1 MSTHS
6 FSIENVNNAS
16 TGKPFGPKYAGS
28 FTIRRPSLADKRM
41 ISVRDAA
48 SLSAAGELDISLVND
63 GIRLINYVFSF
74 VETVAEQPTP
84 EWFDMHT
91 MYDTEDEEAVLAVWA
106 EVSKFLARFR
116 PKTGGDGSQQGSG
129 QPSLLVQE

>member
-6 FSIENVNNAS
+6 FSIEATINKA

-41 ISVRDAA
+41 IAVRDAA
-48 SLSAAGELDISLVND
+48 SLSAAGELDISLVTD
-63 GIRLINYVFSF
+63 GIRLINNVFRF

-91 MYDTEDEEAVLAVWA
+91 RYDAEDEEAVLAVWA
-106 EVSKFLARFR
+106 EVSQFLDRFR
-116 PKTGGDGSQQGSG
+116 PKTGGDGSQLGSF